1 MYFPDTYITSIILKS
16 RLLVRLD
23 KNYSKGYELALEAET
38 LSLVEENTSLLIDSQ
53 LAIIECLLNQN
64 KLNDLEN
71 KLNNVKQQIENW
83 NETEVNKSSK
93 LLLFTQIR
101 NLYNELGKKE

>member
-38 LSLVEENTSLLIDSQ
+38 LSLVEENNSLLIDSQ

-71 KLNNVKQQIENW
+71 RLNKVKLQIENL
-83 NETEVNKSSK
+83 NETEVNKRSK

-101 NLYNELGKKE
+101 NLYNDLDKKE